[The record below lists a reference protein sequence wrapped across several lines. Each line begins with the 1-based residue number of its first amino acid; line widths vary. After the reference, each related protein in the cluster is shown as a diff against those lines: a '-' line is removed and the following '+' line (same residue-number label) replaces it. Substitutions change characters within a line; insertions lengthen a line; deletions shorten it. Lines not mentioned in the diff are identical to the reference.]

1 MAKTWK
7 LSPGGVLTGITGISA
22 ASGTIAHPDLGAVR
36 YSLEQLPD
44 DMEGQVAHTIGLM
57 RSYALEDAVSPAIQA
72 DLYAALGE
80 KASALPQQDVAARV
94 FDYVKR
100 RIRFVQDER
109 LASPWLVEG
118 TDVIEVLVRPIDLS
132 MQTAPRVGDCDDFST
147 YAASLLTAAAVD
159 NSFVTVAA
167 DASAPGQFSHVYVA
181 AYPDGVR
188 LPLDTSH
195 GDYAGWE
202 TMNYSRRKEWPVLG
216 NWMGEGQSGNPVVLL
231 VLGIVAF
238 AHFIR
243 NRKGVVRW

>member
-1 MAKTWK
+1 
-7 LSPGGVLTGITGISA
+7 LTGITGILA
-22 ASGTIAHPDLGAVR
+22 AGGTITHPDLGAVR

-44 DMEGQVAHTIGLM
+44 DSDGQVAHTIGLM
-57 RSYALEDAVSPAIQA
+57 RSYALEDAASPAIQA

-80 KASALPQQDVAARV
+80 KASALPQADVATRV

-100 RIRFVQDER
+100 RIQFVQDER
-109 LASPWLVEG
+109 LASPWLAEG

-132 MQTAPRVGDCDDFST
+132 MQTAPRMGDCDDFSAYT
-147 YAASLLTAAAVD
+147 ASLLTAAGVD

-202 TMNYSRRKEWPVLG
+202 TLNYSRRKEWPVLG
-216 NWMGEGQSGNPVVLL
+216 NWTGEWQSGNLAVLL
-231 VLGIVAF
+231 TLGVVAL
-238 AHFIR
+238 AHCVY
-243 NRKGVVRW
+243 KGVFKW